1 MQIGIVGLGKMG
13 GNMTRKLLD
22 NNHDIVVYDVD
33 DEQVNKYEKLGA
45 ESSKSLKE
53 LTEKLDEPKK
63 VIWVMVPAG
72 DIVDETVKKLA
83 NYLKK
88 GDIIIDGGNSN
99 YKDSIKLADKLEKKG
114 INFLDVGTSGGV
126 WGLKEGYCLMVG
138 GPKRAYQ
145 YVETILKDLAP
156 DKGYNYIGP
165 SGSGHFVKMVHNGI
179 EYAMMEAYAEGF
191 EILKSKEEFDIDLG
205 EVAELWNHGGVIRS
219 WLLELTADS
228 LKNNPDLEGIKDY
241 VEDSGEGR
249 WTVLESIEQEIPAS
263 VIAISLFKRF
273 RSRQP
278 SSFSAKLLAAIR
290 NAFGG
295 HDIKEE

>member
-1 MQIGIVGLGKMG
+1 MKIGMVGLGKMG
-13 GNMTRKLLD
+13 GNMTKKLLD
-22 NNHDIVVYDVD
+22 NNHEVVVYDV
-33 DEQVNKYEKLGA
+33 NKEKIEEYENLGA
-45 ESSKSLKE
+45 VGSFSLEE
-53 LTEKLDEPKK
+53 LAKKLNTAQK
-63 VIWVMVPAG
+63 VVWVMVPAG
-72 DIVDETVKKLA
+72 EIVNKTIDKLSQ
-83 NYLKK
+83 YLNQ

-99 YKDSIKLADKLEKKG
+99 YKDTMNLAKKVKDKG
-114 INFLDVGTSGGV
+114 INLLDVGTSGGV
-126 WGLKEGYCLMVG
+126 WGLKEGYCMMVG
-138 GPKRAYQ
+138 GPQKAYE
-145 YVETILKDLAP
+145 YIEPILKDLAP
-156 DKGYNYIGP
+156 ENGYNYMGP

-191 EILKSKEEFDIDLG
+191 ELLKSKQEFDIDLG

-273 RSRQP
+273 RSRQS